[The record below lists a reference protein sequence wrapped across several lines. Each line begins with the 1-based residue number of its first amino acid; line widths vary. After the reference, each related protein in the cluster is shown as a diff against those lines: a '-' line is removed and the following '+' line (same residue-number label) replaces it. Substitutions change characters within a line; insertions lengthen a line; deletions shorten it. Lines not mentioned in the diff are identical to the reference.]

1 MVQFHTRRNA
11 FLNNN
16 DEIYEVVMIA
26 GQSGP
31 SVYVPKGN
39 LNTATDAFGRLR
51 VGSPH
56 TLFDNSFRYN
66 DNTEKWNQ
74 KITGTGT
81 VTHNADQGLIDL
93 TIGTAENDEI
103 IRETSRV
110 FQYQPGKSLLSLNTF
125 SMGTA
130 QENVRMRIGYYGKE
144 NGIYFERDGEELY
157 IVKRSAVSGSIVET
171 RVPQSQWNTNK
182 LDGLSIISP
191 NFNSD
196 RSHIF
201 WTDFE
206 WLGVGSVRTGFV
218 INGQFIICHIFHH
231 ANHIEGTYMTT
242 ATLPIRYEVKNTGAS
257 TGATLKQ
264 ICSTVISEGGYSALS
279 LARGASTALTGKNLT
294 QIRFRPLINIRLKS
308 GRTDGVVIPTEAMVY
323 GLQQAAFKFAI
334 IKGSSVNSPSWE
346 SLDDLSDVEYDI
358 SADSINTIGTI
369 VKEGIFVGDTKGGS
383 TIINLM
389 DMNHSLQLSRGI
401 IDSDSAGDILTLAAI
416 STTNNDD
423 AVGSISWQEH

>member
-74 KITGTGT
+74 KIIGTGN
-81 VTHNADQGLIDL
+81 VTHNADQGLMDL

-103 IRETSRV
+103 VRETRKV
-110 FQYQPGKSLLSLNTF
+110 FQYQPGKSLLTLNTF

-130 QENVRMRIGYYGKE
+130 QENVRMRVGYYGKE

-157 IVKRSAVSGSIVET
+157 IVKRSAVSGSVVET

-182 LDGLSIISP
+182 LDGSSITSP

-196 RSHIF
+196 KSHIL

-231 ANHIEGTYMTT
+231 ANGIEGTYMTT
-242 ATLPIRYEVKNTGAS
+242 ATLPIRYEVKNTGTS

-264 ICSTVISEGGYSALS
+264 ICSTVISEGGYTALS
-279 LARGASTALTGKNLT
+279 IARTASTPLTGKNLLQT
-294 QIRFRPLINIRLKS
+294 RFRPLISLRLKS
-308 GRTDGVVIPTEAMVY
+308 NRTDGVALPDEISVY
-323 GLQQAAFKFAI
+323 GLQQAAFKYAI
-334 IKGSSVNSPSWE
+334 IKDTQLNSASWE
-346 SLDDLSDVEYDI
+346 TTDDLSDVEYDI
-358 SADSINTIGTI
+358 SADSISTMGTI

-383 TIINLM
+383 TVISLK
-389 DMNHSLQLSRGI
+389 DMNHSLQLTRGI

-416 STTNNDD
+416 ATTNNDD
-423 AVGSISWQEH
+423 AVGAISWQEH

>member
-31 SVYVPKGN
+31 TVYVPKGN
-39 LNTATDAFGRLR
+39 LNASTDAFGRLR
-51 VGSPH
+51 ISTPH
-56 TLFDNSFRYN
+56 TVFDNSFRYN

-81 VTHNADQGLIDL
+81 VTHNADEGLVDL
-93 TIGTAENDEI
+93 TIGTNSGDEI

-110 FQYQPGKSLLSLNTF
+110 FQYQPGKSLLSMNTF
-125 SMGTA
+125 AFGAA
-130 QENVRMRIGYYGKE
+130 QENVRMRCGYFGKE
-144 NGIYFERDGEELY
+144 NGIYFERDGEDVY

-171 RVPQSQWNTNK
+171 RVPQSEWNVNT
-182 LDGLSIISP
+182 LDGSSVLSP
-191 NFNSD
+191 RLKPR
-196 RSHIF
+196 RSQIF
-201 WTDFE
+201 FTDFE
-206 WLGVGSVRTGFV
+206 WLGVGSVRAGFV

-231 ANHIEGTYMTT
+231 ANEIDATYMTT
-242 ATLPIRYEVKNTGAS
+242 ATLPIRYEVTNTGAS

-264 ICSTVISEGGYSALS
+264 ICSTVASEGGYSALS
-279 LARGASTALTGKNLT
+279 LARGASTALTGKNLSQT
-294 QIRFRPLINIRLKS
+294 RFRPLINLRLKS
-308 GRTDGVVIPTEAMVY
+308 GRTDGVVIPSEAMVY
-323 GLQQAAFKFAI
+323 GLQQAAFKYAI

-346 SLDDLSDVEYDI
+346 SLDDLSDVEYDT

-369 VKEGIFVGDTKGGS
+369 VKEGIFVGDNKGGS

>member
-74 KITGTGT
+74 KITGTGN
-81 VTHNADQGLIDL
+81 VTHNADQGLMDL

-103 IRETSRV
+103 VRETRKV
-110 FQYQPGKSLLSLNTF
+110 FQYQPGKSLLTLNTF

-130 QENVRMRIGYYGKE
+130 QENVRMRVGYYGKE

-157 IVKRSAVSGSIVET
+157 IVKRSAVSGSVVET

-182 LDGLSIISP
+182 LDGSSITSP

-196 RSHIF
+196 KSHIF
-201 WTDFE
+201 WNDFE

-231 ANHIEGTYMTT
+231 ANGIEGTYMTT
-242 ATLPIRYEVKNTGAS
+242 ATLPIRYEVKNTGTS

-264 ICSTVISEGGYSALS
+264 ICSTVISEGGYTALS
-279 LARGASTALTGKNLT
+279 IARTASTPLTGKNLLQT
-294 QIRFRPLINIRLKS
+294 RFRPLISLRLKS
-308 GRTDGVVIPTEAMVY
+308 NRTDGVALPDEISVY
-323 GLQQAAFKFAI
+323 GLQQAAFKYAI
-334 IKGSSVNSPSWE
+334 IKDTQLNSASWE
-346 SLDDLSDVEYDI
+346 TTGDLSDVEYDI
-358 SADSINTIGTI
+358 SADSISTMGTI

-383 TIINLM
+383 TVISLK
-389 DMNHSLQLSRGI
+389 DMNHSLQLTRGI
-401 IDSDSAGDILTLAAI
+401 IDSDSAGDILTVAAI
-416 STTNNDD
+416 ATTNNDD
-423 AVGSISWQEH
+423 AVGAISWQEH